1 MDLALT
7 SDLDWASEYCIEHF
21 LDIAG
26 RFSVTPTL
34 FVTHASVAAFKA
46 ARDARAELGIHPN
59 YLPGSS
65 HGEDTISVLEHMLDL
80 VPGAKAVRCHRYVE
94 DGRIAAELARHG
106 LELDSNLCRH
116 LESDLDAARLP
127 TGLLR
132 LPVFFEDDVHWS
144 RGLNWC
150 FDEYAD
156 AFFSRG
162 LKILNF
168 HPFFVAL
175 NVPDAEFYARH
186 KPHIRTLT
194 AAQAAELRHRGAGTE
209 TFLIEALQA
218 ALAGG
223 HRFLTLSE
231 LAAKV
236 AVPRRGPAFPHLRD
250 GHV

>member
-21 LDIAG
+21 LDIVE

-46 ARDARAELGIHPN
+46 ARDGRAELGIHPN
-59 YLPGSS
+59 FLPGSS
-65 HGEDTISVLEHMLDL
+65 HGEDTISVLRHLLEL
-80 VPGAKAVRCHRYVE
+80 VPGAKAVRCHRYFE
-94 DGRIAAELARHG
+94 DHRIAAELARHG

-116 LESDLDAARLP
+116 LESDLHASRLP

-144 RGLNWC
+144 RGLKWR
-150 FDEYAD
+150 FAEYAD
-156 AFFSRG
+156 AFFAPG

-168 HPFFVAL
+168 HPFFVTL

-194 AAQAAELRHRGAGTE
+194 AAEAAELRHPGAGAGT
-209 TFLIEALQA
+209 FLGEALQA

-223 HRFLTLSE
+223 HRFVTLSQLAAE
-231 LAAKV
+231 LAL
-236 AVPRRGPAFPHLRD
+236 PPLMRSTCE
-250 GHV
+250 